1 MGIKMFAW
9 LLINDRLNTRDLLK
23 LRNWRVKD
31 DDHCELS
38 PGRTYVDR
46 QHLLFECNFSQRVWS
61 YLQITWETGDDM
73 MQLALKAKR
82 SWEIF
87 LFRGSFY
94 SLLAYLEI
102 EEWEDLQE

>member
-1 MGIKMFAW
+1 
-9 LLINDRLNTRDLLK
+9 
-23 LRNWRVKD
+23 
-31 DDHCELS
+31 
-38 PGRTYVDR
+38 
-46 QHLLFECNFSQRVWS
+46 
-61 YLQITWETGDDM
+61 
-73 MQLALKAKR
+73 LALKAKR